1 MTFTF
6 RQFHRPFL
14 LGATLLCMMAFSI
27 APASA
32 ADRARLETFL
42 EVTGFDVALESIAL
56 SAKDAPSML
65 GMAADDFGAD
75 WSHTAD
81 EVFET
86 DGMRETAL
94 DILSHTL
101 DDALLTHAVDF
112 YASDL
117 GQRLVEIENLA
128 HMDEDNERRMAEGT
142 KIVEEGGERLEY
154 LQRMNDA
161 IDSAGTAVKGLHE
174 IQFRFLMAAS
184 NAGVLENEIDADALR
199 ALLKESEEELR
210 EDLKASGLVS
220 AAYTYRD
227 MSDDD
232 LLAYAEALEHPDM
245 KQVYVLMNA
254 VQYEIMANRFEV
266 LADRLADLSPGLEL

>member
-1 MTFTF
+1 MSVTF
-6 RQFHRPFL
+6 RHLHRSFL
-14 LGATLLCMMAFSI
+14 FGLTLLCLLAVHSG
-27 APASA
+27 PAAA

-42 EVTGFDVALESIAL
+42 EITGFDVALESIAL

-65 GMAADDFGAD
+65 GMEANDFGAD

-86 DGMRETAL
+86 GGMRETAL
-94 DILSHTL
+94 DILSQTL
-101 DDALLTHAVDF
+101 DDKLLTHAVDF

-128 HMDEDNERRMAEGT
+128 HMDEDNDRRMEEGSA
-142 KIVEEGGERLEY
+142 IVAAGGERLEY

-184 NAGVLENEIDADALR
+184 NAGVLESEIDANALR
-199 ALLKESEEELR
+199 ALLKESEEALR

-227 MSDDD
+227 MSDAD

-254 VQYEIMANRFEV
+254 VQYEIMANRFEA
-266 LADRLADLSPGLEL
+266 LADRMADLSPGLEL

>member
-1 MTFTF
+1 MSVTF
-6 RQFHRPFL
+6 RHLHRSFL
-14 LGATLLCMMAFSI
+14 FGITLLCLLGLQSG
-27 APASA
+27 PATA

-65 GMAADDFGAD
+65 GMEANDFGAD

-86 DGMRETAL
+86 GGMRETAL
-94 DILSHTL
+94 DILSQTL
-101 DDALLTHAVDF
+101 DDKLLTHAVDF

-128 HMDEDNERRMAEGT
+128 HMDEDNDRRMEEGSA
-142 KIVEEGGERLEY
+142 IVEAGGDRLEY

-184 NAGVLENEIDADALR
+184 NAGVLESEIDANALR
-199 ALLKESEEELR
+199 ALLKESEEALR

-227 MSDDD
+227 MSDAD

-254 VQYEIMANRFEV
+254 VQYEIMANRFEA
-266 LADRLADLSPGLEL
+266 LADRMADLSPGLEL